1 MNPAPKRWWRRP
13 IWLILFA
20 LVLLLAVGVV
30 GSKLPSSRGLNR
42 QLEAVRAE
50 GLPTTPVELD
60 AWYEQVPASE
70 NIALVVMEA
79 RAKHVL
85 PAEDRDPS
93 MMYSWRDIRKSERLP
108 PLLAAAAADYV
119 GKNTETIELLH
130 AAADRTRSRYPVD
143 LSQMAR
149 AYNTS
154 LAPVKGMAQLLRW
167 DVILKAEN
175 GDAEGARASIRAGFA
190 IAASLKNEPIT
201 ISMLVRIACALIQ
214 VEAVE
219 QAVNRVQFDK
229 AALAEIA
236 EVAEQAEE
244 DGKQALYRAM
254 VGERVAGI
262 DFFRQITFDDY
273 ERFSDLGDAL
283 SGYDSLPVT
292 ARKLLFELRRG
303 TGMHESDLAF
313 FIGNIGKV
321 VGATELDY
329 PEMLPVAKSTFAAI
343 EAELDSHPIRLALSS
358 LALSALDRTP
368 QKAATL
374 ASKLRC
380 LRAALAVHR
389 FRRDNGGKIPNV
401 EDVLPNYI
409 AKWPS
414 DAVDNAPL
422 KIENHGAT
430 GFRVIALASTEL
442 ANEGRAA
449 NSTNRQDIAFTFE
462 K

>member
-1 MNPAPKRWWRRP
+1 MNPAAKRWWRRP
-13 IWLILFA
+13 VWLILFA
-20 LVLLLAVGVV
+20 VVTILALGVV
-30 GSKLPSSRGLNR
+30 GSKLASSRGLNR
-42 QLEAVRAE
+42 QLEAVRAR

-70 NIALVVMEA
+70 NIAVAILEA
-79 RAKHVL
+79 HSKYVR

-108 PLLAAAAADYV
+108 PLLAATAADYV
-119 GKNTETIELLH
+119 GKNTETIELLQ
-130 AAADRTRSRYPVD
+130 AAVSRKRSRYPVD
-143 LSQMAR
+143 LSQSGR
-149 AYNTS
+149 GNS
-154 LAPVKGMAQLLRW
+154 ILAPVKGMTQLLRW
-167 DVILKAEN
+167 DAILEAEN
-175 GDAEGARASIRAGFA
+175 GDAEGARASIRAGFG
-190 IAASLKNEPIT
+190 IVASLKDEPVT
-201 ISMLVRIACALIQ
+201 ISMLVRMACALIQ

-219 QAVNRVQFDK
+219 QAVNRVQFSE

-236 EVAEQAEE
+236 ALAQQAEE

-254 VGERVAGI
+254 VGERVVGI
-262 DFFRQITFDDY
+262 DYFKHVTFDAY
-273 ERFSDLGDAL
+273 EQIAEIGGAVP
-283 SGYDSLPVT
+283 GYDNFPVIL
-292 ARKLLFELRRG
+292 REVLFHLRRG

-313 FIGNIGKV
+313 FVENIGKV
-321 VGATELDY
+321 VRATELDY
-329 PEMLPVAKSTFAAI
+329 PEMLPAAKNTFAAI
-343 EAELDSHPIRLALSS
+343 DAELTSHPIRLALSS
-358 LALSALDRTP
+358 ITLSALDRTP

-389 FRRDNGGKIPNV
+389 FRSANGGKIPHV
-401 EDVLPNYI
+401 DEVVPKFI
-409 AKWPS
+409 TKWPL

-422 KIENHGAT
+422 KIEKYGDS

-462 K
+462 R